1 MKKTIIDI
9 GTNSVRMLIA
19 EKKDGNEWETLDKRL
34 NSTRL
39 GEGMSDNAVILD
51 SARKRTKT
59 AVEEFIDIS
68 KKQNSENIFIYGT
81 SIMRDAQN
89 GKDFSDEIK
98 KSTGIPVTVLSG
110 KDEAYYS
117 YIGASGNSSAV
128 TAVVDVGGGST
139 EICVG
144 LGAEVDCR
152 YSFNLGCVRD
162 SCAFDMT
169 TARGIGELKKH
180 CFSLSKSADSIA
192 SVKRWIAVG
201 GTATSMASILL
212 EMEIYDSEKIQGY
225 ILKQEDVQRLSK
237 ELSQMS
243 YEERCALKGIPEERA
258 DIIVAGSVIIDSLM
272 EYFALSE
279 FIVSDKDLLEGLLE
293 ADILKHK
300 ENE

>member
-1 MKKTIIDI
+1 MKKTIIDV

-59 AVEEFIDIS
+59 AVEEFI
-68 KKQNSENIFIYGT
+68 E
-81 SIMRDAQN
+81 IMRDAQN

-144 LGAEVDCR
+144 LGVEVDCR

-180 CFSLSKSADSIA
+180 CFSLFKSADSIA

-272 EYFALSE
+272 EYYALSE

>member
-9 GTNSVRMLIA
+9 GTNSVRLLIA
-19 EKKDGNEWETLDKRL
+19 EKKDNNEWHILDKRL

-51 SARKRTKT
+51 SARIRTKK
-59 AVEEFIDIS
+59 AVEEFVNIS
-68 KKQNSENIFIYGT
+68 KEKNIDNIFIYGT
-81 SIMRDAQN
+81 SIMRDAKN
-89 GKDFSDEIK
+89 GKSFSDEIK
-98 KSTGIPVTVLSG
+98 LATGVPVKILTG
-110 KDEAYYS
+110 KEEAYYS

-144 LGAEVDCR
+144 LGNEVDYR
-152 YSFNLGCVRD
+152 HSFQLGCVRD

-169 TARGIGELKKH
+169 TARGVGELKKH
-180 CFSLSKSADSIA
+180 CFALFKSADNIA

-212 EMEIYDSEKIQGY
+212 EMEVYDSEKIQGY
-225 ILKQEDVQRLSK
+225 VLKQDDVQRLSK
-237 ELSQMS
+237 ELYKMS

-272 EYFALSE
+272 EYFALNE
-279 FIVSDKDLLEGLLE
+279 FIVSDRDLMEGLLE
-293 ADILKHK
+293 ADILKQY